1 MTVGATETTVTFKR
15 SFSLPEL
22 DQPQP
27 AWTCR
32 VITDE
37 EEISGL
43 SFVAFRCIATMLR
56 FPSLPTAGRRE
67 ETVNIDANEFST
79 ALTADEKSR

>member
-1 MTVGATETTVTFKR
+1 MTVRTTETTVTFKR

-22 DQPQP
+22 DRPQP
-27 AWTCR
+27 AGTYR

-43 SFVAFRCIATMLR
+43 SFVAFRRIATMLR
-56 FPSLPTAGRRE
+56 LPSLANAGRRE
-67 ETVNIDANEFST
+67 ETVIIDANELSA
-79 ALTADEKSR
+79 ALTADGESR